1 MPKPRSS
8 SSGRRRQDR
17 RREARIINEIVV
29 DAYKESERALG
40 WYYHLENQL
49 RFPFAATCK
58 ARRTTSPLKAGESVT
73 ITGLASE
80 EDCDADII
88 VRVRWNDRSL
98 GVPLSQLEPQSVDA
112 STAEAVADWHY
123 WCSMGYRF

>member
-8 SSGRRRQDR
+8 GRPRQDR

-29 DAYKESERALG
+29 DAYNESERALG

-49 RFPFAATCK
+49 QFPFEATCK
-58 ARRTTSPLKAGESVT
+58 ARRTTSPLKIGQAVT
-73 ITGLASE
+73 ITSLAPE
-80 EDCDADII
+80 EDCEADI
-88 VRVRWNDRSL
+88 VVLARWNDRPL
-98 GVPLSQLEPQSVDA
+98 GVPLKQLEPQRVDA
-112 STAEAVADWHY
+112 GTAEAIADWHY

>member
-1 MPKPRSS
+1 M
-8 SSGRRRQDR
+8 
-17 RREARIINEIVV
+17 V
-29 DAYKESERALG
+29 DAYNESERALG
-40 WYYHLENQL
+40 WYYHLENHL

-58 ARRTTSPLKAGESVT
+58 TRRTTSPLKTGESVM

-80 EDCDADII
+80 EDCDAEIM

-98 GVPLSQLEPQSVDA
+98 GVPLSQLEPQSADA

-123 WCSMGYRF
+123 WCAMGYRF